1 MSQGLKPVEDT
12 AWQVIRR
19 AHLRLLCRL
28 HDDDPA
34 AMSADEQAAMLSPY
48 YREMDLDLA
57 VLRECLR
64 QAYLEGV
71 RSRLDRP

>member
-1 MSQGLKPVEDT
+1 
-12 AWQVIRR
+12 
-19 AHLRLLCRL
+19 LLCRL